1 MITIPFRLR
10 FAARVIRERLT
21 DVVRASTTAAKR
33 LGYDSLKDKQMD
45 VIISV
50 VKGEDVFGV
59 LPTGYGKSLCYACV
73 FHNLYSIEKP
83 SIVIV
88 VSPLTA
94 IMVDQVCDT
103 IALMNDFYFVLLT

>member
-1 MITIPFRLR
+1 MT
-10 FAARVIRERLT
+10 AVT
-21 DVVRASTTAAKR
+21 DVVMASTTAAKR

-59 LPTGYGKSLCYACV
+59 LPTGYGKSLCYACLPWV
-73 FHNLYSIEKP
+73 FDNLYPIEKP
-83 SIVIV
+83 SVVIV

-94 IMVDQVCDT
+94 IR
-103 IALMNDFYFVLLT
+103 NYRYFICSVYIYTTPTEIT

>member
-1 MITIPFRLR
+1 M
-10 FAARVIRERLT
+10 
-21 DVVRASTTAAKR
+21 ASTTAAKR

-59 LPTGYGKSLCYACV
+59 LPTEYGKSICYVCLPWV
-73 FHNLYSIEKP
+73 FDNLYPIEKP

-88 VSPLTA
+88 VSSLTA
-94 IMVDQVCDT
+94 IMIDQKLFHLQCIYLYNT
-103 IALMNDFYFVLLT
+103 Y